1 MRSDRKRVLY
11 YPDRRQDLYYGER
24 YGLHAERGIVDFAL
38 QAGWVLTSVSD
49 HGGHLAP
56 ALLPAAASRFEGI
69 ITLTPEPGSIINKLI
84 KSAAVPIIDLF
95 DAEGEINL
103 PKVLTDERA
112 IGRVGADHLMNQG
125 IEHLAYF
132 KADESR
138 ETLTRARGFEEQVKS
153 LGRNLHRFDLAAAG
167 LSVLD
172 RSADRER
179 VPWLADQLLRV
190 PRPLGVMIQNDT
202 LYWHIIEACALASL
216 HIPSDVAV
224 ISVGNIESLCELSEP
239 TLTSVNPNHYRL
251 GYEAAGLLD
260 QLMNGASAPN
270 SPLCVPPG
278 HVEIRESTDIYA
290 VHDETLRAV
299 LQFMRENYQDPL
311 LSVQDIVKASG
322 KSRRHLY
329 SIFEHDWQRPI
340 ADTLAELRVQ
350 EAKRLLATTH
360 LKLHAVAVQS
370 GFSSESKM
378 SRAFSKY
385 VGITPGNFRSE
396 NSPALGLA
404 KALLSH

>member
-69 ITLTPEPGSIINKLI
+69 ITLTPQPGSIIGKLI
-84 KSAAVPIIDLF
+84 KSAAVPIVDLF

-132 KADESR
+132 KADECR

-350 EAKRLLATTH
+350 ESKRLLATTH

-370 GFSSESKM
+370 GFSSASRM

-385 VGITPGNFRSE
+385 VGITPGNFRLE
-396 NSPALGLA
+396 NSPAAGLA

>member
-38 QAGWVLTSVSD
+38 EAGWVLTSVSD

-69 ITLTPEPGSIINKLI
+69 ITLTPQPGSIIGKLI
-84 KSAAVPIIDLF
+84 KSAAVPIVDLF
-95 DAEGEINL
+95 DAEGEIKP

-112 IGRVGADHLMNQG
+112 IGRGGADHLINQG

-132 KADESR
+132 KADESK

-153 LGRNLHRFDLAAAG
+153 RGRNLHRFDLAAAG

-172 RSADRER
+172 RSADQER

-202 LYWHIIEACALASL
+202 LYWHIIEACTLASL
-216 HIPSDVAV
+216 HIPSDIAV

-239 TLTSVNPNHYRL
+239 TLTSVNPNHYLL
-251 GYEAAGLLD
+251 GYEAAGVLD
-260 QLMNGASAPN
+260 QLMNGASAPDA
-270 SPLCVPPG
+270 PLYVPPG

-385 VGITPGNFRSE
+385 VGVTPGNISLE
-396 NSPALGLA
+396 NSPAAGLA